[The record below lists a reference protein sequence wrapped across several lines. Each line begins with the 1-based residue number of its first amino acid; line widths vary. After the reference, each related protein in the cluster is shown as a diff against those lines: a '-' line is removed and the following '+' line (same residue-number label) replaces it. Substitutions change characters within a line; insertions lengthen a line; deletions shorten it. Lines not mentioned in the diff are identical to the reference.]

1 MSEAPVMIAAGGTGG
16 HVFPA
21 LAVAD
26 ALRASGVPVVWMG
39 TRAGLE
45 ARVVPA
51 AGIEMEW
58 LSVAGLRGKGW
69 RTRIAAPLTLARACV
84 QALAILRRRRP
95 RALLGMGGF
104 ASGPG
109 GLMARMT
116 GCPLV
121 LHEQNAVAG
130 LTNRMLARFARRVL
144 EAMPGSFPPG
154 IEVEQVGNPVRAA
167 IADLPPPA
175 ERFAGRGGSP
185 RLLVLGG
192 SQGAHGLNERLPEA
206 LAALPAERRPQ
217 VRHQCGER
225 HLEMARAAYAAAQ
238 VDAEVVAFIDDMAAA
253 YGWADLVIGRA
264 GAMSVAELAAAG
276 VGALLVP
283 FPHAVDDHQTVNAR
297 WLEVAGAAVIIQEH
311 ELDAE
316 RLAGELDDLL
326 GDRAALLE
334 RARRA
339 RELAR
344 PDAAETVAGVIRE
357 VAR

>member
-1 MSEAPVMIAAGGTGG
+1 
-16 HVFPA
+16 
-21 LAVAD
+21 
-26 ALRASGVPVVWMG
+26 
-39 TRAGLE
+39 
-45 ARVVPA
+45 
-51 AGIEMEW
+51 
-58 LSVAGLRGKGW
+58 
-69 RTRIAAPLTLARACV
+69 
-84 QALAILRRRRP
+84 
-95 RALLGMGGF
+95 
-104 ASGPG
+104 
-109 GLMARMT
+109 MARLS

-130 LTNRMLARFARRVL
+130 LTNRVLARFARRVL

-154 IEVEQVGNPVRAA
+154 IEAHEVGNPVRTA
-167 IADLPPPA
+167 IIELPAPA
-175 ERFAGRGGSP
+175 EGFAGREGSP
-185 RLLVLGG
+185 HLLVLGG
-192 SQGAHGLNERLPEA
+192 SQGARGLNERLPEA

-225 HLEMARAAYAAAQ
+225 HLEMARAAYAAAG
-238 VDAEVVAFIDDMAAA
+238 VEAEVVAFIDDMAAA

-297 WLEVAGAAVIIQEH
+297 WLEAAGAAVIVQEH
-311 ELDAE
+311 ELNSE

-339 RELAR
+339 RELSR